1 MSDIP
6 GEEKSEAGI
15 AMSDFIK
22 LSKTERQLLL
32 YEIFLHCEVTEFA
45 EITSRLPINK
55 RMIQRDI
62 VDLRDA
68 GLVDVVYSKK
78 ERGYIKKDTARF
90 NENVTGK
97 RRQSLKRLYRLGT
110 LMTELEN
117 EDVAAWEKEMD
128 REDGEE
134 KKYFT
139 AKDSYYELFPD
150 STERTRQLDFKT
162 LRRIGLKVGYDNW
175 DHCFVKEYDYTL
187 REDFDVE
194 KRDGK
199 LIRRSSE

>member
-1 MSDIP
+1 MA
-6 GEEKSEAGI
+6 E
-15 AMSDFIK
+15 FIE

-32 YEIFLHCEVTEFA
+32 YEIFIHCEVTEFV
-45 EITSRLPINK
+45 EITTRLPVNK

-78 ERGYIKKDTARF
+78 ERGYIKKDTPKF
-90 NENVTGK
+90 NEDVTGK
-97 RRQSLKRLYRLGT
+97 RRQSLKRLHRLGT

-117 EDVAAWEKEMD
+117 EDVASWEKEMD
-128 REDGEE
+128 RENGEE
-134 KKYFT
+134 KEYFT

-150 STERTRQLDFKT
+150 SSERTRQRDFKT
-162 LRRIGLKVGYDNW
+162 LRRIGHEVGWDNW
-175 DHCFVKEYDYTL
+175 DHCYVKEDDYAL
-187 REDFDVE
+187 REDFEVE
-194 KRDGK
+194 RKDRK